1 MAEHEEWHRG
11 RLLDHVQIVVRDLE
25 ASRIFYKAVLGVLG
39 IPMQDWGGHFF
50 ADELVVSTGTELTG
64 RTHFAFRAKDQAM
77 VDAFYKA
84 ALAAGGKD
92 NGAPGLRRDYHP
104 DYYAAFV
111 IDPDG
116 NNVEAVYHG
125 ASIVIRTG

>member
-1 MAEHEEWHRG
+1 M
-11 RLLDHVQIVVRDLE
+11 D
-25 ASRIFYKAVLGVLG
+25 ASKRFYEAVLGVFGFSLRQMDG
-39 IPMQDWGGHFF
+39 NFYF
-50 ADELVVSTGTELTG
+50 DELVISTGTEPTG
-64 RTHFAFRAKDQAM
+64 HTHFAFRAKDRAT
-77 VDAFYKA
+77 VDAFYEA

-125 ASIVIRTG
+125 PSIVIRTG

>member
-1 MAEHEEWHRG
+1 MAEHEWHRG
-11 RLLDHVQIVVRDLE
+11 RLLDHVQLVVRDLE
-25 ASRIFYKAVLGVLG
+25 ASRRFYEAALGVIG
-39 IPMQDWGGHFF
+39 IPIQEMDGNFF
-50 ADELVVSTGTELTG
+50 ADELVVSTGTKPTG
-64 RTHFAFRAKDQAM
+64 PTHFAFRAKDRAM

-84 ALAAGGKD
+84 AIKAGGKD
-92 NGAPGLRRDYHP
+92 NGGPGLRRDYHP

-125 ASIVIRTG
+125 PSIVIRTG

>member
-1 MAEHEEWHRG
+1 VAEEWHRG
-11 RLLDHVQIVVRDLE
+11 RLLDHVQIVVRDID
-25 ASRIFYKAVLGVLG
+25 ASRRFYEAVLGVFGFSLQQMG
-39 IPMQDWGGHFF
+39 ENFYF
-50 ADELVVSTGTELTG
+50 DELVISTGTEPTG
-64 RTHFAFRAKDQAM
+64 RTHFAFRAKDRAT
-77 VDAFYKA
+77 VDAFYQA

-125 ASIVIRTG
+125 PSIMIRTG